1 MLLFKMLICRFFQSH
16 ACGMAL
22 KIKSFIQLLPMLLV
36 LQVQAQKDPCWPV
49 FRGDQALTGYSS
61 TVLPGTPGLLWSCK
75 TSDEIKSSPVC
86 CDNRIVIA
94 SADGNVSCLDRNGKL
109 LWSFQTGN
117 TIEAPGLILDG
128 KVFIGNLDG
137 MLYSLDLKT
146 GNEIWNYKTDNQISG
161 SPNWW
166 KTKNL
171 TSILVGSYDYN
182 LHCVDAQTGKNLW
195 KYESDNFINGA
206 AACMDGTAVF
216 GGCDGY
222 LHIVGISDGSLKN
235 KIEVATYVAGSAAL
249 KENYAYIGDYD
260 GGFTCIDLDGGKVRW
275 RWEDT
280 NTQLPFIA
288 SPALYKNRVITANQ
302 DKYVYCFDSSSGELL
317 WKFNTGARVDASPV
331 VAGDKIIIANMRGD
345 LIILDAGNGKAIWT
359 YELGSP
365 VVGNPAV
372 TPGRFYVG
380 AGDGYIYCFGYTNQ

>member
-1 MLLFKMLICRFFQSH
+1 MLIFSMQICRFFQSH
-16 ACGMAL
+16 ACGVAL
-22 KIKSFIQLLPMLLV
+22 KLKSFIQLLPMLLV
-36 LQVQAQKDPCWPV
+36 LQVQAQKDPCWPG
-49 FRGDQALTGYSS
+49 FRGDQALTGNSS
-61 TVLPGTPGLLWSCK
+61 CVLPGTPGLLWSFK

-94 SADGNVSCLDRNGKL
+94 SADGIVYCLDIKGNL
-109 LWSFQTGN
+109 LWSFETGN
-117 TIEAPGLILDG
+117 MIEAPGLILDG
-128 KVFIGNLDG
+128 NVFIGNLDG

-146 GNEIWNYKTDNQISG
+146 GNENWNYKTDNQISG

-166 KTKNL
+166 KTKNR
-171 TSILVGSYDYN
+171 TSILVGSYDFN
-182 LHCVDAQTGKNLW
+182 LHCVDAHTGKNIW

-206 AACMDGTAVF
+206 AACLDGTAIF

-222 LHIVGISDGSLKN
+222 LHIVSISDGSLKN
-235 KIEVATYVAGSAAL
+235 KIGVATYVAGSAAL
-249 KENYAYIGDYD
+249 HENYAYIGDYD
-260 GGFTCIDLDGGKVRW
+260 GGFSCIDLDAAKVRW
-275 RWEDT
+275 SWEDA

-288 SPALYKNRVITANQ
+288 SPALYKNMVITANQ

-331 VAGDKIIIANMRGD
+331 VSGDKVIIANMRGD
-345 LIILDAGNGKAIWT
+345 LIVLDAVNGKALWT

-372 TPGRFYVG
+372 TQGRFYVG
-380 AGDGYIYCFGYTNQ
+380 AGDGYIYCFGFPTQ